1 VSGGPL
7 SITGQR
13 RATFGIVAVVSLVAF
28 EAFAIIT
35 ALPAA
40 LADLHAMSAYGPA
53 FGVYLTASLFAS
65 VICGAVVDRRGPLEP
80 FVGGAVAF
88 AAGSLLVGLAPTAVA
103 LLTGRAAQGLG
114 AGLLVVVLYVVAARR
129 FPTAARPAVFS
140 AMASAWVVPSIAGP
154 PIAALVTVHA
164 GWRWIFA
171 AVPFALAPVIVV
183 LLQDVRSCG
192 STPSDE
198 HDQVRVP
205 RIAGLAAG
213 TAAGGALLQ
222 YALTARSPTAVFG
235 SGAVAVGLLAATLP
249 RLMPPGTLRA
259 RPGLPALVLLRGV
272 LAGAFFGTEILL
284 PLMLVSERG
293 ASAIVAGL
301 ILASG
306 SVGWAI
312 GSWLQAKSAQ
322 PAYGWPAWTLPVA
335 GCLLLAA
342 GILTAAAGL
351 GARLPPAAIVTGW
364 LLAGVG
370 MGAGMTAVNR
380 FALEATPP
388 ARHGGTS
395 SALQVS
401 DGLASTLTTGLC
413 AALVTSWTATSAVR
427 FHTAFLMMAAL
438 AIAGTVVA
446 GTRVRDPIARPQLS
460 K

>member
-1 VSGGPL
+1 MAL
-7 SITGQR
+7 SPAPVTVTGQR

-28 EAFAIIT
+28 EAFAVIT

-40 LADLHAMSAYGPA
+40 LADLGAIAAYGPA

-65 VICGAVVDRRGPLEP
+65 VICGAAVDRRGPLPP
-80 FVGGAVAF
+80 FIGGAVAF
-88 AAGSLLVGLAPTAVA
+88 AAGSLLVGLAPTAAA

-114 AGLLVVVLYVVAARR
+114 AGLLVVVLYVLAARR
-129 FPTAARPAVFS
+129 FPPTARPAVFA

-154 PIAALVTVHA
+154 PIAALITVHA

-171 AVPFALAPVIVV
+171 AVPLALAPAIAV
-183 LLQDVRSCG
+183 LLPHVRSCG
-192 STPSDE
+192 GPPP
-198 HDQVRVP
+198 DQDDPVRFS

-213 TAAGGALLQ
+213 TAAGGVVLQ
-222 YALTARSPTAVFG
+222 YAMTARSPVVMFG
-235 SGAVAVGLLAATLP
+235 CGAVAVGVLAATVP
-249 RLMPPGTLRA
+249 RLLPPGTLRA

-284 PLMLVSERG
+284 PLMLVRERG
-293 ASAIVAGL
+293 ASAVVAGL
-301 ILASG
+301 VLASG
-306 SVGWAI
+306 SVGWAV
-312 GSWLQAKSAQ
+312 GSWLQAR
-322 PAYGWPAWTLPVA
+322 PAYRQSARTLPAA

-342 GILTAAAGL
+342 GILAAAAGL
-351 GARLPPAAIVTGW
+351 SDRLPPAAIATGW

-380 FALEATPP
+380 HALEAAPP

-413 AALVTSWTATSAVR
+413 AAIVTTWAAAPAVR
-427 FHTAFLMMAAL
+427 FHTAFLVMAGL

-446 GTRVRDPIARPQLS
+446 ARQA
-460 K
+460 